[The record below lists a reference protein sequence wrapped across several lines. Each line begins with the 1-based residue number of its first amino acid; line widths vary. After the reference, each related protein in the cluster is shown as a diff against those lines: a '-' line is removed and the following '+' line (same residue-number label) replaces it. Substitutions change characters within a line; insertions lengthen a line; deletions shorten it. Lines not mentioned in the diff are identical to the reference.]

1 MLQKKAVIRPLL
13 SKYRHDR
20 KKSTVYAGQYT
31 LDFSLAH
38 GTVRERPIKKFHIRS
53 LVFFKPVFLQAA
65 FWEIINLTG
74 WTSWSRQLLTG
85 SKQHNNTETGNMQL
99 AVTALKKYKAG
110 MVVIVLGQSW
120 KKTEENFII
129 TVERTSKKKKK
140 TTLGKYL
147 EKQGAQIRLVFFYVY
162 FIVLMIKFI
171 SSVPMI

>member
-1 MLQKKAVIRPLL
+1 MQASTLQIFHLPMAQLEN
-13 SKYRHDR
+13 
-20 KKSTVYAGQYT
+20 GQLRSFT
-31 LDFSLAH
+31 LDHYF
-38 GTVRERPIKKFHIRS
+38 
-53 LVFFKPVFLQAA
+53 FFKPVFLQAA

-99 AVTALKKYKAG
+99 AVTALKNIKLEWQLQFQAS
-110 MVVIVLGQSW
+110 LGR
-120 KKTEENFII
+120 KLK
-129 TVERTSKKKKK
+129 RTLLLQRKELLKKKK

>member
-1 MLQKKAVIRPLL
+1 MTG
-13 SKYRHDR
+13 

-99 AVTALKKYKAG
+99 AVTALKNIKLEWQLQFQAS
-110 MVVIVLGQSW
+110 LGR
-120 KKTEENFII
+120 KLKRTLLYY
-129 TVERTSKKKKK
+129 RTSKKKKNYF
-140 TTLGKYL
+140 GKVFGEARSL
-147 EKQGAQIRLVFFYVY
+147 DQASFFLRLFHC
-162 FIVLMIKFI
+162 LND
-171 SSVPMI
+171 

>member
-1 MLQKKAVIRPLL
+1 MTG
-13 SKYRHDR
+13 

-99 AVTALKKYKAG
+99 AVTALKNIKLEWQLQFQAS
-110 MVVIVLGQSW
+110 LGR
-120 KKTEENFII
+120 KLK
-129 TVERTSKKKKK
+129 RTLLLQRKELLKKKK